1 MNRLI
6 LALTCALTATLML
19 FTSINLSAQDK
30 VVLTGKVVTEDG
42 QSVIG
47 AGVVEKGT
55 SNGTST
61 DIDGKF
67 TITVSKD
74 AILTVSCIGYV
85 DNEVIV
91 GDRNNL
97 EIVISEDKRLLEEA
111 VVIGYGT
118 VKKKDLTGAVANV
131 SGDKL
136 ANLQT
141 TSLSQ
146 ALQGSMPGV
155 QVTRTS
161 GLPGAGATIRVRG
174 ITTIGDSNP
183 LIIVDGIPVTSI
195 NDVDVDDI
203 ESINVLKD
211 AASASIYGAR
221 ASSGVVLVTT
231 KRAKPGILNI
241 DYNGTF
247 SVITRTTK
255 PVMSGVQDYMRMMN
269 EVEWNDSGNTPGE
282 EYRIYPQDVIDNY
295 YSLNAQDPDLYP
307 ITDWDALCVN
317 KTAPRQKHRVSLT
330 YGNNVIKSRA
340 MLSYTK
346 EDALYDGRSEEE
358 FNGRINNDITI
369 NRFLAASVD
378 MQFLHTTYRNTSYNP
393 IQAAYKYGQNRAAL
407 WSNGTIAEGHIG
419 SNAWAR
425 LLYGGFDNSWRD
437 VFNAKVSLTLTPFKN
452 FSIQAVFAPSIRD
465 KKSKTFI
472 NQVQYYNMDDAV
484 TPAGYVSGCETNN
497 LTEGRT
503 DSMDLTKQLVANY
516 SLDLA
521 GSHHFTFM
529 AGYEDHY
536 AFSESLSAA
545 SDHMDLADYPYLS
558 RGNLEYKSNTGN
570 ASENAYM
577 SFFGRLTY
585 DFKGRYLFQAN
596 ARYDGSSRFHKDY
609 RWGFFPSA
617 SFGWVLSQ
625 EPFFKNLD
633 LSAVNFLKFRA
644 SYGTLGNEKIGNYP
658 YQAIMDLGH
667 VAMHNGTALESA
679 MTAAQTSYNILDIT
693 WETTRTW
700 NVGADA
706 TLLQNRLTL
715 SGDYFRKE
723 TDNMLLAL
731 EIPDLIGYG
740 NPDQNAG
747 KMHTRGWEV
756 QAGWNDR
763 IGNFI
768 YALSAHL
775 SDYKS
780 IMGDLS
786 GIVFDGANIIKEGS
800 EYNEWYGYKSAG
812 LFQSMDDIASS
823 ALLNS
828 NVKPG
833 DVKYVDISGP
843 DGVPDGKISPEYD
856 RVLLGGS
863 LPRYQYGGNINLGY
877 KHFDFTL
884 TFQGI
889 GKRTDRLTDDMVYQT
904 VQWHNLPTFYAEN
917 RWSEHNT
924 PEQNE
929 SAKYPR
935 LSQLQYKGN
944 NFAMSDFWL
953 FDGSYFRV
961 KNIGLSYTVPNALLK
976 KIDVSKMRIYAS
988 VTDPFSIDHFPEG
1001 FDPEASVSAYI
1012 ARTFN
1017 FGLQITF

>member
-1 MNRLI
+1 
-6 LALTCALTATLML
+6 
-19 FTSINLSAQDK
+19 
-30 VVLTGKVVTEDG
+30 
-42 QSVIG
+42 
-47 AGVVEKGT
+47 
-55 SNGTST
+55 
-61 DIDGKF
+61 
-67 TITVSKD
+67 
-74 AILTVSCIGYV
+74 
-85 DNEVIV
+85 
-91 GDRNNL
+91 
-97 EIVISEDKRLLEEA
+97 
-111 VVIGYGT
+111 
-118 VKKKDLTGAVANV
+118 
-131 SGDKL
+131 
-136 ANLQT
+136 
-141 TSLSQ
+141 
-146 ALQGSMPGV
+146 
-155 QVTRTS
+155 
-161 GLPGAGATIRVRG
+161 
-174 ITTIGDSNP
+174 
-183 LIIVDGIPVTSI
+183 
-195 NDVDVDDI
+195 
-203 ESINVLKD
+203 
-211 AASASIYGAR
+211 
-221 ASSGVVLVTT
+221 
-231 KRAKPGILNI
+231 
-241 DYNGTF
+241 
-247 SVITRTTK
+247 
-255 PVMSGVQDYMRMMN
+255 
-269 EVEWNDSGNTPGE
+269 
-282 EYRIYPQDVIDNY
+282 
-295 YSLNAQDPDLYP
+295 
-307 ITDWDALCVN
+307 
-317 KTAPRQKHRVSLT
+317 
-330 YGNNVIKSRA
+330 
-340 MLSYTK
+340 
-346 EDALYDGRSEEE
+346 
-358 FNGRINNDITI
+358 
-369 NRFLAASVD
+369 
-378 MQFLHTTYRNTSYNP
+378 
-393 IQAAYKYGQNRAAL
+393 
-407 WSNGTIAEGHIG
+407 
-419 SNAWAR
+419 
-425 LLYGGFDNSWRD
+425 
-437 VFNAKVSLTLTPFKN
+437 
-452 FSIQAVFAPSIRD
+452 
-465 KKSKTFI
+465 
-472 NQVQYYNMDDAV
+472 
-484 TPAGYVSGCETNN
+484 
-497 LTEGRT
+497 
-503 DSMDLTKQLVANY
+503 
-516 SLDLA
+516 
-521 GSHHFTFM
+521 
-529 AGYEDHY
+529 
-536 AFSESLSAA
+536 
-545 SDHMDLADYPYLS
+545 MDLADYPYLS
-558 RGNLEYKSNTGN
+558 RGNLEYKTNTGN

-625 EPFFKNLD
+625 EPFFKSLD

-644 SYGTLGNEKIGNYP
+644 SYGSLGNEKIGNYP

-667 VAMHNGTALESA
+667 VAMHNGAALESA

-715 SGDYFRKE
+715 TGDYFRKE

-780 IMGDLS
+780 VMGNLS

-812 LFQSMDDIASS
+812 LFQNMDDIASS

-833 DVKYVDISGP
+833 DVKYVDISGA

-889 GKRTDRLTDDMVYQT
+889 GKRTCRLTDDMVYQT
-904 VQWHNLPTFYAEN
+904 AQWHNLPKFYAEN
-917 RWSEHNT
+917 RWSEFNT

-929 SAKYPR
+929 TAKYPR

-953 FDGSYFRV
+953 FDGSYFRI

-976 KIDVSKMRIYAS
+976 KIDVSKMRISHPLLIPSPSTTSLKAS
-988 VTDPFSIDHFPEG
+988 IRGIRQRIHRKNFQLRSSDHLLANYHEKDTDNNHFSSDHIYDGSILRGGEIRRG
-1001 FDPEASVSAYI
+1001 GNISEAHCH
-1012 ARTFN
+1012 N
-1017 FGLQITF
+1017 